1 MSGSESDSDVDFAH
15 FGRSSIQA
23 REMNKQGKEELW
35 VDEYSYCRGKLYSAA
50 MGAGIV
56 SW

>member
-23 REMNKQGKEELW
+23 REKNRLGKEELW
-35 VDEYSYCRGKLYSAA
+35 VDDYSYAAGKVFLADTGTEYL
-50 MGAGIV
+50 I
-56 SW
+56 